1 MRKPIFILR
10 FGVERIIDLDKLAI
24 GHLQEE
30 LEDIAGCVLP
40 FGILTLI
47 LTDQT
52 VTQLKELYLDAA
64 DELADHAPVVVWDPK
79 SDLIAMDLKD
89 FPQVKQMITA
99 FEEHHDLTL
108 SPEKNNIDSC
118 NLSLDEL
125 IDIVGRTG
133 RDSLTSIEFARL
145 EMLSKNP

>member
-10 FGVERIIDLDKLAI
+10 FGVERLIDLDKLAL
-24 GHLQEE
+24 GHLQDE

-52 VTQLKELYLDAA
+52 ITQLKDLYLDAA
-64 DELADHAPVVVWDPK
+64 DELEDHAPVLVWDPN
-79 SDLIAMDLKD
+79 SDRIIMDLRD
-89 FPQVKQMITA
+89 FPQVRQMIA
-99 FEEHHDLTL
+99 EFEKHHGLTL

-118 NLSLDEL
+118 SLSLDEL
-125 IDIVGRTG
+125 IDKVGRTG
-133 RDSLTSIEFARL
+133 RGSLTPIEFARL

>member
-10 FGVERIIDLDKLAI
+10 FGVDRLIDLDKLAL

-40 FGILTLI
+40 FGILTLL

-52 VTQLKELYLDAA
+52 ITQLKDLYLNAA
-64 DELADHAPVVVWDPK
+64 DELEDHAPVVVWDPK
-79 SDLIAMDLKD
+79 SDLVVMDLRD
-89 FPQVKQMITA
+89 FPQVSQMINA
-99 FEEHHDLTL
+99 FEEHHDLKV
-108 SPEKNNIDSC
+108 SPEKNNMDSC

-125 IDIVGRTG
+125 IDKVGRTG
-133 RDSLTSIEFARL
+133 RDSLTPIEFARL